1 MLEFAEHSFALN
13 KTDESGTSEREH
25 LEQVE
30 RQTGI
35 RPKGLEGPDFPFL
48 LSHIWSAFVACSKA
62 RTGGFSG
69 ANPLTYENIK
79 SSIELTGTPL
89 DPREVEAVKE
99 LDVIYIRT
107 Q

>member
-1 MLEFAEHSFALN
+1 LLEFAEHSFALN

-35 RPKGLEGPDFPFL
+35 RPKELEGPDFPFL

-79 SSIELTGTPL
+79 SWIELTGTPL

>member
-1 MLEFAEHSFALN
+1 LLEFAEHSFELN
-13 KTDESGTSEREH
+13 KADQSGTSELAH

-35 RPKGLEGPDFPFL
+35 RPKRLEGPEFPVL
-48 LSHIWSAFVACSKA
+48 LSHIWSAFVACSKG

-69 ANPLTYENIK
+69 ANPLPYESIK
-79 SSIELTGTPL
+79 AWMELTGTPL
-89 DPREVEAVKE
+89 NPREVELVKE

>member
-1 MLEFAEHSFALN
+1 MLEFAEHSFALS

-35 RPKGLEGPDFPFL
+35 RPKELEGPDFPFL

-79 SSIELTGTPL
+79 SWIELTGTPL

>member
-1 MLEFAEHSFALN
+1 LLEFAEHSFALN

-79 SSIELTGTPL
+79 SWIELTGTPL

>member
-35 RPKGLEGPDFPFL
+35 RPKELEGPDFPFL

-79 SSIELTGTPL
+79 SWIELTGTPL

>member
-1 MLEFAEHSFALN
+1 MLEFAEHSFELN
-13 KTDESGTSEREH
+13 KTDESGTSELSH

-35 RPKGLEGPDFPFL
+35 RPKRLEGPEFPVL
-48 LSHIWSAFVACSKA
+48 LSHIWSAFVACSKG

-69 ANPLTYENIK
+69 ANPLSYESIK
-79 SSIELTGTPL
+79 AWMELTGTPL
-89 DPREVEAVKE
+89 NPREVELVKE
-99 LDVIYIRT
+99 IDVIYIRT

>member
-35 RPKGLEGPDFPFL
+35 RPKELAGPDFPFL

-79 SSIELTGTPL
+79 SWIELTGTPL

>member
-35 RPKGLEGPDFPFL
+35 RPKELEGPDFPFL
-48 LSHIWSAFVACSKA
+48 LSHIWSAFIACSKA

-79 SSIELTGTPL
+79 SWIELTGTHL

>member
-1 MLEFAEHSFALN
+1 LLEFAEHSFALN

-35 RPKGLEGPDFPFL
+35 RPKELEGPDFPFL
-48 LSHIWSAFVACSKA
+48 LSHIWSAFIACSKA

-79 SSIELTGTPL
+79 SWIELTGTPL

>member
-35 RPKGLEGPDFPFL
+35 RPKELEGPDFPFL

-79 SSIELTGTPL
+79 SWIELTGTPL
-89 DPREVEAVKE
+89 DPREVDAVKE

>member
-35 RPKGLEGPDFPFL
+35 RPKELEGPDFPFL
-48 LSHIWSAFVACSKA
+48 LSHIWSAFIACSKA
-62 RTGGFSG
+62 RTGGFSD

-79 SSIELTGTPL
+79 SWIELTGTPL

>member
-1 MLEFAEHSFALN
+1 LEPPV
-13 KTDESGTSEREH
+13 G
-25 LEQVE
+25 
-30 RQTGI
+30 
-35 RPKGLEGPDFPFL
+35 FPEP

-79 SSIELTGTPL
+79 SWIELTGTPL

>member
-1 MLEFAEHSFALN
+1 MLEFAEHSFELN
-13 KTDESGTSEREH
+13 KTDESGTSELSH

-35 RPKGLEGPDFPFL
+35 RPKRLEGPEFPVL
-48 LSHIWSAFVACSKA
+48 LSHIWSAFVACSKG

-69 ANPLTYENIK
+69 ANPLSYESIK
-79 SSIELTGTPL
+79 AWMELTGTPL
-89 DPREVEAVKE
+89 NPREVELVKE

>member
-1 MLEFAEHSFALN
+1 LLEFAEHSFALN

-35 RPKGLEGPDFPFL
+35 RPKELEGPDFPFL

-79 SSIELTGTPL
+79 SWIGLTGTPL